1 MKDMKKKE
9 KQKSADTDVSEIS
22 RLIKLHEEANSWFT
36 KRQILSVF
44 VNYYTKAQLHLL
56 IPGLSFWAVDE
67 ARRHAAKVG
76 VGKPVPQMETITRAR
91 LDPSKVD
98 NFLDF
103 ISSPNFV
110 QDVGV
115 RNKNAKIA
123 CRMWRR
129 WRLQTWL
136 GQLLLQGLWTYTSNT
151 VRKPVSFHL
160 GLRSSVFYRYVS
172 KQNYDSKSEEERK

>member
-1 MKDMKKKE
+1 MEKKE

-22 RLIKLHEEANSWFT
+22 RLIKLYEEANSWFT

-44 VNYYTKAQLHLL
+44 VNYYTKAQLQ
-56 IPGLSFWAVDE
+56 
-67 ARRHAAKVG
+67 
-76 VGKPVPQMETITRAR
+76 PQMETITRAR

-123 CRMWRR
+123 CRMGRR

-136 GQLLLQGLWTYTSNT
+136 AQLLLQGLCTYTSST